1 MESYHLVGKSRQL
14 LDIAI
19 RESVHEV
26 EITTFGVPK
35 LPHALQESINEH
47 GGAGLRAQSQPGN
60 ERAPCRTLR
69 ARRKRPCRCRAAEK
83 RNELTSPHI
92 RSQAQETAF

>member
-26 EITTFGVPK
+26 EIMTFGVPK
-35 LPHALQESINEH
+35 LPHALQESIK
-47 GGAGLRAQSQPGN
+47 
-60 ERAPCRTLR
+60 T
-69 ARRKRPCRCRAAEK
+69 RRVKKAH
-83 RNELTSPHI
+83 TIS
-92 RSQAQETAF
+92 